1 MKYNSNEIETILF
14 NKQMSLY
21 TKIDNLINQRFN
33 ELDPDMLSVLTRTL
47 MDLDDRIQFY
57 KKNLKNGEL
66 FGVTYHNNRKEKK
79 IEEISLT
86 EIYKTIKKK
95 NPNRFNSIRD

>member
-1 MKYNSNEIETILF
+1 MKYTSTEIETILF

-57 KKNLKNGEL
+57 KKNLRNGEL

-79 IEEISLT
+79 IEEISLV
-86 EIYKTIKKK
+86 EVLNLIRKK
-95 NPNRFNSIRD
+95 

>member
-21 TKIDNLINQRFN
+21 TKIDILINQRFN

-57 KKNLKNGEL
+57 KKNLKHGEM
-66 FGVTYHNNRKEKK
+66 FGITYHNNRKEKK
-79 IEEISLT
+79 IEEISLV
-86 EIYKTIKKK
+86 EVLNLIRKK
-95 NPNRFNSIRD
+95 

>member
-1 MKYNSNEIETILF
+1 MKYNSNDIETILF

-33 ELDPDMLSVLTRTL
+33 ELDPDILSVLTRTL

-57 KKNLKNGEL
+57 NKNLKHGEL
-66 FGVTYHNNRKEKK
+66 FGINYHNNRKGKK
-79 IEEISLT
+79 LEGISLV
-86 EIYKTIKKK
+86 EI
-95 NPNRFNSIRD
+95 FDSI

>member
-1 MKYNSNEIETILF
+1 MNYNSNEIETILF

-66 FGVTYHNNRKEKK
+66 FGVTYHNNRNNKK
-79 IEEISLT
+79 LESISLVD
-86 EIYKTIKKK
+86 IYH
-95 NPNRFNSIRD
+95 SI

>member
-1 MKYNSNEIETILF
+1 MKYTSNEIETILF

-79 IEEISLT
+79 IEEISLM
-86 EIYKTIKKK
+86 EIYYSSK
-95 NPNRFNSIRD
+95 NC

>member
-1 MKYNSNEIETILF
+1 MKYNSNEIETLLF
-14 NKQMSLY
+14 NKQISLY

-57 KKNLKNGEL
+57 KKNLKQGEL
-66 FGVTYHNNRKEKK
+66 FGITYHNNRKEKK
-79 IEEISLT
+79 IKEISLV
-86 EIYKTIKKK
+86 EIY
-95 NPNRFNSIRD
+95 NSLM

>member
-1 MKYNSNEIETILF
+1 MKYNSNEIETVLF

-57 KKNLKNGEL
+57 KKNLKHGEL
-66 FGVTYHNNRKEKK
+66 FGVTYHKNRKNKK
-79 IEEISLT
+79 LESISLV
-86 EIYKTIKKK
+86 EVMKFIKKK
-95 NPNRFNSIRD
+95 

>member
-1 MKYNSNEIETILF
+1 MKYTSTEIETILF

-57 KKNLKNGEL
+57 KKNLRHGEL

-79 IEEISLT
+79 IEEISLV
-86 EIYKTIKKK
+86 EVLNLIRKK
-95 NPNRFNSIRD
+95 

>member
-1 MKYNSNEIETILF
+1 MKYNSTEIETVLF

-47 MDLDDRIQFY
+47 MDLEDRIQIY
-57 KKNLKNGEL
+57 KKGLQHGEM
-66 FGVTYHNNRKEKK
+66 FNINYTRNKKERKLEG
-79 IEEISLT
+79 ISLV
-86 EIYKTIKKK
+86 EIY
-95 NPNRFNSIRD
+95 RSI

>member
-1 MKYNSNEIETILF
+1 MKYNSTEIETVLF

-47 MDLDDRIQFY
+47 MDLDDRIQIY
-57 KKNLKNGEL
+57 KKELQHGEM
-66 FGVTYHNNRKEKK
+66 FNINYTRNKKERKLEG
-79 IEEISLT
+79 ISLV
-86 EIYKTIKKK
+86 EIY
-95 NPNRFNSIRD
+95 RSI

>member
-57 KKNLKNGEL
+57 KKNLRNGEL

-79 IEEISLT
+79 IEEISLV
-86 EIYKTIKKK
+86 EVLNLIRKK
-95 NPNRFNSIRD
+95 

>member
-1 MKYNSNEIETILF
+1 MKYTSTEIETILF

-21 TKIDNLINQRFN
+21 TKIDNLINQKFN

-57 KKNLKNGEL
+57 KKNLKHGEL

-79 IEEISLT
+79 IEEISLM
-86 EIYKTIKKK
+86 EIYYSSK
-95 NPNRFNSIRD
+95 NC